1 MRTLFH
7 CLPHI
12 QSLILCANISRF
24 HFFTLLLCI
33 KWHSWKHQ
41 FRFPWRQ
48 LACRWVITTS
58 AHQNIRLNFTFFQLS
73 DDASIKVYNGN
84 SEKSYLLGT
93 FTGTR
98 HRFVV
103 HTNNRFMLV
112 KLTKEYSDS
121 LCKFE
126 AVFTS
131 STSKG
136 KLWYT
141 LIHKWAARAIM
152 ACPIMALG
160 SS

>member
-1 MRTLFH
+1 MPIFLDSTSSPCYFALNGTHGSINSDF
-7 CLPHI
+7 LGD
-12 QSLILCANISRF
+12 
-24 HFFTLLLCI
+24 
-33 KWHSWKHQ
+33 
-41 FRFPWRQ
+41 Q

-58 AHQNIRLNFTFFQLS
+58 AHQNIRLNFTLFQLS

-103 HTNNRFMLV
+103 HTNSRFMLV
-112 KLTKEYSDS
+112 KLTKKYSDS

-136 KLWYT
+136 KLWYIY
-141 LIHKWAARAIM
+141 LDSQVSNKSHYG
-152 ACPIMALG
+152 LSHYG
-160 SS
+160 SWQQLTKN

>member
-1 MRTLFH
+1 MPIFLDSTSSPCYFALNGTHGSINSDF
-7 CLPHI
+7 LGD
-12 QSLILCANISRF
+12 
-24 HFFTLLLCI
+24 
-33 KWHSWKHQ
+33 
-41 FRFPWRQ
+41 Q

-58 AHQNIRLNFTFFQLS
+58 AHQNIRFNFTLFQLS

-84 SEKSYLLGT
+84 NEKSYLLGT
-93 FTGTR
+93 FSGTR

-103 HTNNRFMLV
+103 HSNGRFMFV

-136 KLWYT
+136 KL
-141 LIHKWAARAIM
+141 
-152 ACPIMALG
+152 
-160 SS
+160 

>member
-1 MRTLFH
+1 MPIFLDSTSSPCYFALNDTHGSINSDF
-7 CLPHI
+7 LGD
-12 QSLILCANISRF
+12 
-24 HFFTLLLCI
+24 
-33 KWHSWKHQ
+33 
-41 FRFPWRQ
+41 Q

-73 DDASIKVYNGN
+73 DDTSIKVYNGN